1 MEIKGS
7 KIHSMEAIFVII
19 LVWVVWRLCFN
30 SHGAVSKTDNEA
42 KTLIQSSATDK
53 QERAPA
59 KVSTFYI
66 NEELRQPKT
75 NQSKVI
81 YSHVAGVPH
90 RFGREVNLKDIF
102 STGDSLFAV
111 RDRNNIHDKAAVK
124 LYKGNVFVG
133 YLAKIDN
140 SIVATHLDNEET
152 VAISVSNIQGEDI
165 WHGVKLKISLL

>member
-1 MEIKGS
+1 MKIKGR
-7 KIHSMEAIFVII
+7 KIQSMEAIFVII
-19 LVWVVWRLCFN
+19 LVWVVLHLCFN

-42 KTLIQSSATDK
+42 K
-53 QERAPA
+53 
-59 KVSTFYI
+59 
-66 NEELRQPKT
+66 
-75 NQSKVI
+75 VI

-90 RFGREVNLKDIF
+90 LFGREVNLKDIF

-165 WHGVKLKISLL
+165 WHGVKLKIILL